1 MGWVGRSAFLW
12 GLLLPLA
19 QYSVAS
25 TDQYPSLLIL
35 STDTSPKRTYTG
47 SGPPP
52 AVSSNDGLNKTS
64 SVSPVVCGVRS
75 SRDTGSQGQ
84 GAQLGPTTAPG
95 PSKPQMRETGITSHE
110 RILLP
115 HPILPLADTGVSPR
129 LPSQQQLCK
138 ALCEDFV
145 DPRN

>member
-35 STDTSPKRTYTG
+35 STDTSPNRTYTG

-64 SVSPVVCGVRS
+64 SVSPVVRGVRS

-84 GAQLGPTTAPG
+84 GAQLGPRAIKATDERNRNYQSRKNSPSPPHPSLSRHWCEPTSSLTTATLQSTLRG
-95 PSKPQMRETGITSHE
+95 
-110 RILLP
+110 
-115 HPILPLADTGVSPR
+115 
-129 LPSQQQLCK
+129 LC
-138 ALCEDFV
+138 
-145 DPRN
+145 

>member
-115 HPILPLADTGVSPR
+115 HPILPLADTG